1 MTDVPGNEGNGRR
14 SGDEATDAWIR
25 QLTGAR
31 IGGGSTHA
39 AGDNSGDNQD
49 DAITPAPPLPG
60 SGDAA
65 ARTDDWT
72 GTLPSGPELA
82 TAVTELLRN
91 DLALARKVDTV
102 FKDSD
107 FAEFMKTQI
116 ASGGPERPA
125 PDLDEIRAAVRE
137 IINEIGARPSDK
149 NDAIRWGLN
158 FWQVAKT
165 TGLISLLGF
174 GFRTG
179 FQSLAAQSLNLG
191 QPDEK
196 TGLAEGVYYTGQA
209 VSSLIML
216 TSAALNAKDQKWD
229 ATIGDLIYALSMLG
243 GIGFAK
249 SYDVA
254 ASLSTATVGGAFYA
268 TFTEILKTFR
278 TIKVPQL
285 AGVDPTG
292 WRKVGAYAAGA
303 TTFTLSFIPAT
314 AWSYSTDYVGPGKF
328 ADQDAGDRFRR
339 GAQIGVLWAGALVG
353 YSTLTPP
360 LVKLIAGNQFGAI
373 APLEYE
379 AEWKS
384 NKELINRTPKELLSS
399 AFAVANDSNKFF
411 AFVLVF
417 NTFLAL
423 NGGMR
428 LGPAGEDAIPNEA
441 LRIFVNTVISSIFCQ
456 GLCYIY
462 EMQYGTRKQKPSE
475 ILTEGSEGHGRVEVA
490 LSEFY
495 ADMVAAEE
503 PTPIGDLPDLI
514 GQRAATLQTDAESAL
529 FTMLVYTR
537 TVPQAIEE
545 DRISN
550 VASTPEHSEPARSD
564 RGDPERE
571 DSPAEDLGAL
581 PGQESLAMTRRQP
594 PSSGQQAERERRRQ
608 EIEAAERDAVKVAQD
623 RATRART
630 DLDTSETRRQADV
643 AARQRKIE
651 ADEQKAVAAAGTKAA
666 ADENRRK
673 ADEDAQRTARITAEQ
688 TRLRQEQET
697 IAATRQAAIR
707 TATEQDKLEQDRLKA
722 ARETLATDRE
732 TRQTEDEALK
742 TEEERLATETSAL
755 EAKGKALATERG
767 RLQTV
772 RETLESER
780 ARRVVEIRQ
789 ADETVTGEQAERQA
803 VEERQAEWRDL
814 ETGETGLD
822 TDEVA
827 LTARQER
834 RQADLKRLE
843 TGRAAAVERR
853 EQNDRRQQQI
863 ETDDKAAK
871 KALDDKIAAAEAQA
885 IREENDRAAAA
896 AERERVAVEQEQ
908 TLRNQRQE
916 TIAQARQNAVDAAGQ
931 TARDQSAE
939 VRRLDTEATQTAATR
954 QRAIDTTEQQEIQDA
969 GRQAEEQRARLNPGE
984 AA

>member
-1 MTDVPGNEGNGRR
+1 MTDVPGNGGR
-14 SGDEATDAWIR
+14 SGDVGPSNREATDTWIR
-25 QLTGAR
+25 QLTRAR
-31 IGGGSTHA
+31 VGGGANA
-39 AGDNSGDNQD
+39 A
-49 DAITPAPPLPG
+49 
-60 SGDAA
+60 GDAA
-65 ARTDDWT
+65 AGTGDWIE
-72 GTLPSGPELA
+72 TLPSGAEVTA
-82 TAVTELLRN
+82 AVTELLNR
-91 DLALARKVDTV
+91 DLELARKVDAV
-102 FKDSD
+102 FKDPD
-107 FAEFMKTQI
+107 FVAFMGARTDADNPAQ
-116 ASGGPERPA
+116 PA
-125 PDLDEIRAAVRE
+125 PDLEAVQAAVRQ
-137 IINEIGARPSDK
+137 IINQIGARPSDK
-149 NDAIRWGLN
+149 NAAIRWGLN

-179 FQSLAAQSLNLG
+179 FQSLTAQSLNLG
-191 QPDEK
+191 QPDEN

-216 TSAALNAKDQKWD
+216 TSAALNAKDRNWD

-243 GIGFAK
+243 GIGFAR

-254 ASLSTATVGGAFYA
+254 ASLAPATVGAAFYA

-278 TIKVPQL
+278 TMKVPQL

-292 WRKVGAYAAGA
+292 WRKIGAYAAGA

-314 AWSYSTDYVGPGKF
+314 AWSYSNDYVGPGKF

-339 GAQIGVLWAGALVG
+339 GAQIGILWAGALVG
-353 YSTLTPP
+353 YNTLTPP
-360 LVKLIAGNQFGAI
+360 LVKLVAGNQFGAI
-373 APLEYE
+373 GPLEYE

-384 NKELINRTPKELLSS
+384 NKELIEKSPKELLKS

-462 EMQYGTRKQKPSE
+462 EMQYGTKKQKPSE
-475 ILTEGSEGHGRVEVA
+475 ILTEGSEGHDRVEAALDAFYTDVA
-490 LSEFY
+490 T
-495 ADMVAAEE
+495 AEE
-503 PTPIGDLPDLI
+503 PIAIGDLPDLI

-537 TVPQAIEE
+537 TVPRAIEE
-545 DRISN
+545 DRISS

-564 RGDPERE
+564 RGDPER
-571 DSPAEDLGAL
+571 DASPAEDLGAP
-581 PGQESLAMTRRQP
+581 PGQESLVMRRRQP
-594 PSSGQQAERERRRQ
+594 PSSGQQAEQERRRQ
-608 EIEAAERDAVKVAQD
+608 EIDAAERDAIKAAQD
-623 RATRART
+623 RATQART
-630 DLDTSETRRQADV
+630 DLDTSETGRQADV
-643 AARQRKIE
+643 AARQQKIE
-651 ADEQKAVAAAGTKAA
+651 ADEQKAVAAAGTQAA
-666 ADENRRK
+666 ADESGRK
-673 ADEDAQRTARITAEQ
+673 ADEDARRTARGTAEQ
-688 TRLRQEQET
+688 TRLQQERAT
-697 IAATRQAAIR
+697 TAATRQAAIR

-732 TRQTEDEALK
+732 TQRTEDEALK
-742 TEEERLATETSAL
+742 DEEKRLATETSAL

-767 RLQTV
+767 RLRTV

-780 ARRVVEIRQ
+780 ARRIIEIRQ
-789 ADETVTGEQAERQA
+789 ADETITAEQAERQA

-814 ETGETGLD
+814 EAGETGLD
-822 TDEVA
+822 TDETA
-827 LTARQER
+827 LAASQER

-843 TGRAAAVERR
+843 AGRAAAVARR
-853 EQNDRRQQQI
+853 EQHDRRQQQI

-871 KALDDKIAAAEAQA
+871 KALDDRIAAAEAQA

-908 TLRNQRQE
+908 TLRNQRQ
-916 TIAQARQNAVDAAGQ
+916 TAIAQARQNAVDAAGQ

-939 VRRLDTEATQTAATR
+939 VRRLDTEAMQAAVTR
-954 QRAIDTTEQQEIQDA
+954 RRAIDTTEQQEIRDA